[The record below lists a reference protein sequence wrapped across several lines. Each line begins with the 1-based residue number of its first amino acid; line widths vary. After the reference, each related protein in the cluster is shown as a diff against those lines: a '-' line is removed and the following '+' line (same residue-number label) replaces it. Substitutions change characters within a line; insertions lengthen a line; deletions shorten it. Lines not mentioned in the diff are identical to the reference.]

1 MLDSTAIDVEPEQAK
16 ETRVNQR
23 ERFLLVIGLAI
34 GILVGIAGMSGP
46 GLGVLAQDEDD
57 PGTPTAVDASSTM
70 RAEDVVAAV
79 GPAVVTVLNEQQ
91 LNTQGEEQ
99 LQPVG
104 SGTGFIIDDE
114 GHIVTNQ
121 HVVEG
126 GEQFEVVFADGSV
139 HDAELVG
146 SDPLSD
152 LAVVKVDDDLP
163 GVVALGDSDAL
174 RPGQPVLAIGSPLG
188 AFTNTVTQGIVSAI
202 GRDFPGSNTYTNL
215 VQHDAAINPGNS
227 GGPLFDFNGDVV
239 GVNTLGIPTGDG
251 GEPVQG
257 LFFAIPA
264 NTVKEIAAE
273 LIDNGE
279 VIYPYFG
286 IEFNS
291 VTQDVVAE
299 LDLPV
304 DNGVLVLNVPEGG
317 PAAEAGIEPGDV
329 ITSIGGV
336 EIDQQT
342 SFSEALFQFGPGE
355 TVEVG
360 IVRDGEEM
368 TVEITLA
375 ERPDDLS

>member
-23 ERFLLVIGLAI
+23 ERFLLVFGLAI
-34 GILVGIAGMSGP
+34 GILVGIVGMSGP
-46 GLGVLAQDEDD
+46 RLGVLAQDEED
-57 PGTPTAVDASSTM
+57 PSTPTTVDTSSTM

-163 GVVALGDSDAL
+163 GFVALGDSDEL

-342 SFSEALFQFGPGE
+342 SFSEALFQFEPGE
-355 TVEVG
+355 TVEVV

-375 ERPDDLS
+375 ERPDDI